1 MASDESPRLHP
12 ALPDSPTAEDVSN
25 HLLAVT
31 GRAIMTG
38 DERLFVDCFLLPQDI
53 ETYEGRRRIETVEV
67 LAATFR
73 RVTQHFQL
81 SGVTDLV
88 RHCTQARY
96 AAPDQVEAIHVARL
110 MSGVRLLRAPYYCL
124 SILQLTPAGW
134 KIAHSQYAIPDA
146 PAHMRALLGP
156 DPDPQAPGPGVGP

>member
-1 MASDESPRLHP
+1 
-12 ALPDSPTAEDVSN
+12 
-25 HLLAVT
+25 
-31 GRAIMTG
+31 
-38 DERLFVDCFLLPQDI
+38 
-53 ETYEGRRRIETVEV
+53 
-67 LAATFR
+67 
-73 RVTQHFQL
+73 
-81 SGVTDLV
+81 
-88 RHCTQARY
+88 
-96 AAPDQVEAIHVARL
+96 